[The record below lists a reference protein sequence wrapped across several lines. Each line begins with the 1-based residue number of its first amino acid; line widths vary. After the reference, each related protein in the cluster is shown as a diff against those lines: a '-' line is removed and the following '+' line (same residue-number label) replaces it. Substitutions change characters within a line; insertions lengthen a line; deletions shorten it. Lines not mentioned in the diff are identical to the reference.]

1 MSYAYQAFPTIEP
14 ILVCLDLQQ
23 EQQAATSPGDRER
36 RRRCVD
42 TCQRV
47 MAQAR
52 RLQWKIAHVH
62 SSPRRFGPLADGF
75 KPIPG
80 LEPRPSEPIF
90 YRQGPS
96 AFSSGAFQEFLK
108 RIAAPQLIII
118 GFSLDGSALFTAMS
132 AQEAGV
138 PVSIVQ
144 GAVDAPPMGLLGSDV
159 VESVLLGVVRN
170 FTEVLQVDE
179 LFERASAPYVNQAAN
194 LP

>member
-1 MSYAYQAFPTIEP
+1 LTYAYQSFPTIEP

-23 EQQAATSPGDRER
+23 EQQTASSPSDRER
-36 RRRCVD
+36 RRRCVE
-42 TCQRV
+42 TCQEV
-47 MAQAR
+47 LAQAR
-52 RLQWKIAHVH
+52 RLQWKVVHVH
-62 SSPRRFGPLADGF
+62 FSPGRVGPLAAGC

-80 LEPRPSEPIF
+80 LEPRASEPIF

-108 RIAAPQLIII
+108 RIAAPQLVIV
-118 GFSLDGSALFTAMS
+118 GFSLEGSALFTAMS

-138 PVSIVQ
+138 PAAIVQ

-170 FTEVLQVDE
+170 FTEVVHVDE
-179 LFERASAPYVNQAAN
+179 LFERAASPYVGLAAN